1 VNLVGRIKTK
11 KIKRNTHQI
20 FSENK
25 DVLTTDF
32 EKNKEIIN
40 EKYSISSKK
49 LRNVISGYCTR
60 LKKSES

>member
-1 VNLVGRIKTK
+1 MNLVGRIKTK